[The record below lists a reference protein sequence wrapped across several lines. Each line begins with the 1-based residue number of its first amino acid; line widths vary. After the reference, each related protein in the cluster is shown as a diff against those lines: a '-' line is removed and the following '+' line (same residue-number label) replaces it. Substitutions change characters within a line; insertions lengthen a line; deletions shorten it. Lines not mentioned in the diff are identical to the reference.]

1 MPNPTKQTIWVYA
14 HWKGLTKPLCIGELL
29 VQQSRGTTAYSFQ
42 YDASWLKT
50 EAQRLL
56 DPDIWWYSGPQYPV
70 DKTNFGV
77 FLDSMPD
84 RWGRTLLKRKSA
96 REARKKSEPTPTLRD
111 VDFLLGVFDET
122 RMGAL
127 RFKTAPDGP
136 FLDNDTQQAIPPW
149 SSVRTLQ
156 YAADQIEQDTG
167 DSLDE
172 EWLNLLIAP
181 GTSLGGARPKANIQ
195 DTDGSLWIAKFPSG
209 QDDIDKGA
217 WEYLLH
223 LLAIRA
229 GIDMAPS
236 RLEKIQGRH
245 HTFFTKRFDRE
256 ENQRIHFASAMTML
270 GRTEQSVRE
279 SPASYLELAEF
290 VQYNGCSI
298 SEDLA
303 QLWRRIVFN
312 ILVSNTDDHL
322 RNHGFL
328 LTEKGWRLS
337 PAYDLNPAV
346 GSYGLSLNINL
357 EDNALDLDLAREV
370 GPFFQLSKQNME
382 RIIEEVKSVV
392 RTWRSLASES
402 GIRRREQE
410 MMAEAFKQ

>member
-1 MPNPTKQTIWVYA
+1 MANSTTQTIWVYA
-14 HWKGLTKPLCIGELL
+14 HWKGLTEPLCIGELL

-42 YDASWLKT
+42 YNTNWLKT
-50 EAQRLL
+50 EAQQLL
-56 DPDIWWYSGPQYPV
+56 DPDIGWYSGPQYPV
-70 DKTNFGV
+70 DKTNFGL

-84 RWGRTLLKRKSA
+84 RWGRTLLKRKYV
-96 REARKKSEPTPTLRD
+96 REARKKSEPAPTLRD

-127 RFKTAPDGP
+127 RFKTDPAGP
-136 FLDNDTQQAIPPW
+136 FLDNDPKQAIPPW

-167 DSLDE
+167 DRLDE

-181 GTSLGGARPKANIQ
+181 GTSLGGARPKANVQ
-195 DTDGSLWIAKFPSG
+195 DADGSLWIAKFPSG

-223 LLAIRA
+223 LLAIRS

-256 ENQRIHFASAMTML
+256 ENQRIHLASAMTML

-279 SPASYLELAEF
+279 RPASYLELAEF
-290 VQYNGCSI
+290 IQYNGGNI

-303 QLWRRIVFN
+303 QLWRRIVFH

-328 LTEKGWRLS
+328 LAEEGWRLS

-346 GSYGLSLNINL
+346 DSFGLSLNINL
-357 EDNALDLDLAREV
+357 EDNALNLDLAKEV
-370 GPFFQLSKQNME
+370 GPFFQLTKQNME
-382 RIIEEVKSVV
+382 GIIEEVNSVV
-392 RTWRSLASES
+392 GTWRSIASEL
-402 GIRRREQE
+402 GIPRREQE
-410 MMAEAFKQ
+410 MMAGAFER